1 MVPLMREFT
10 HRKGYCIW
18 MIDIIILVKEKKKIK
33 PPDELTKEQKAIFK
47 GIIEEYADVFAV
59 RIADLGLLLART

>member
-1 MVPLMREFT
+1 
-10 HRKGYCIW
+10 

-33 PPDELTKEQKAIFK
+33 PPDELTKEQKAIFR